1 MLNVHCIAAA
11 NANRV
16 FVAATNRVG
25 NGYLGRSCIADVT
38 GGILALAG
46 ETEEGLVSAEA
57 DLDRA
62 QREKRLTD
70 LSHTFEDRNPGV
82 YEGKGQEDH

>member
-25 NGYLGRSCIADVT
+25 NGYLGRSCIVDVT

-46 ETEEGLVSAEA
+46 ATEEGLVSAKAE
-57 DLDRA
+57 LDRA

-70 LSHTFEDRNPGV
+70 LSHTFEDRNPVV
-82 YEGKGQEDH
+82 YEGKSQEDH

>member
-16 FVAATNRVG
+16 FVATANRVG
-25 NGYLGRSCIADVT
+25 DGYLGRSCIVDAT

-46 ETEEGLVSAEA
+46 ASEEGLVTAEM
-57 DLDRA
+57 DLNRA
-62 QREKRLTD
+62 QREKRLTN
-70 LSHTFEDRNPGV
+70 LSHSFEDRNPTV
-82 YEGKGQEDH
+82 YDDRSQQNR